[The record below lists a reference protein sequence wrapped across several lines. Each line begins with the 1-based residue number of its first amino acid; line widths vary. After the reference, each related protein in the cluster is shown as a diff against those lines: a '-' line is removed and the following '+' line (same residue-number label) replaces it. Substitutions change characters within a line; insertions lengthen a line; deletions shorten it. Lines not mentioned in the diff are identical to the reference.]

1 MTQQLTV
8 GGYLI
13 DYANIYEVTSLTAGT
28 GVADTVVNYRPVRGT
43 DKVFTESVPLKML
56 SKSGLRPLIT
66 ASEIEELFKA
76 LQTNSDDYSYLTLAA
91 KDEIFQ
97 NSPLRLAPLLK
108 HLWKNGADLPKTDQD
123 LKASMFN
130 HLVLEIAF
138 VTKKP
143 NLEVKN
149 QLETAL
155 NL

>member
-1 MTQQLTV
+1 MTQQLVV

-13 DYANIYEVTSLTAGT
+13 DYANIYQVTSLTAPGSA
-28 GVADTVVNYRPVRGT
+28 ADTVVHYRPIRGT

-66 ASEIEELFKA
+66 SSEIEA
-76 LQTNSDDYSYLTLAA
+76 LYQALKTNSDDYSYLTLTA

-108 HLWKNGADLPKTDQD
+108 YLWKNGDQLPKADQD
-123 LKASMFN
+123 LKATMFN
-130 HLVLEIAF
+130 HLVMEIAF
-138 VTKKP
+138 VSQKP
-143 NLEVKN
+143 PSEVRN